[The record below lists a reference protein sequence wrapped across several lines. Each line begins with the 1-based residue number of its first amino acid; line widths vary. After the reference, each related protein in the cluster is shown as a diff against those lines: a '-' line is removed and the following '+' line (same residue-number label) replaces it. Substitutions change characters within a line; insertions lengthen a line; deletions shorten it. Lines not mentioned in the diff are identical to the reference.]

1 MLPATTGY
9 ALKSWK
15 YSYPLTGTDPAASD
29 LTAYAIMSYDLS
41 STAWQAQSFVLKIKL
56 TVGDYAAPDTGYN
69 FIADPKNGN
78 YSVGD
83 RFDLVLNETA
93 GDRRPDANGVK
104 WYLNDE
110 PASGSVTFNSAG
122 IHTITARFRTIDG
135 HQKVVE
141 LEVDV
146 R

>member
-1 MLPATTGY
+1 MILVKSELKTPCYQPPRIKTLML
-9 ALKSWK
+9 
-15 YSYPLTGTDPAASD
+15 
-29 LTAYAIMSYDLS
+29 
-41 STAWQAQSFVLKIKL
+41 
-56 TVGDYAAPDTGYN
+56 
-69 FIADPKNGN
+69 NGS

-122 IHTITARFRTIDG
+122 IHTITARFRTMDG